1 MKRSI
6 KFLNLY
12 QHLTNN
18 RNETGAISTNP
29 ADTKRIR
36 ECYQQLHTHKYH
48 SLDQMDPFLEK
59 YKLLQLTNHET
70 DNVNSSIFKMFNLY
84 FKNYQ
89 KNRKV
94 QIV

>member
-1 MKRSI
+1 
-6 KFLNLY
+6 
-12 QHLTNN
+12 
-18 RNETGAISTNP
+18 
-29 ADTKRIR
+29 
-36 ECYQQLHTHKYH
+36 
-48 SLDQMDPFLEK
+48 MDPFLEK